1 MASVAASSDAWW
13 LERQRLGEEFPPPPP
28 HRMESMRG
36 PAFSNWIIRGHVLQ
50 GPHPANGAASADATV
65 RVLRELLEAGV
76 TTFVC
81 LQDEMPT
88 KSGTSSGAGAAS
100 GTRYGAPSARFRST
114 YGSGNVVSAKPYL
127 DQAQMVADAAGLPQ
141 AAGGRQLS
149 FIHVPIRD
157 ADGGIA
163 PDAVLKRLVTDLTA
177 HIRAGEVL
185 YLHCGDGNGRSGAV
199 AAALLGCAYGMSSSE
214 AIDAVQRSR
223 NYRPGAKGLSP
234 ESHEQKMQAHR
245 VLGNTAFREAVAA
258 EPARPSG
265 SSGAAAARQASSV
278 LAHVR
283 TLLQRRGAVAICRF
297 RAFLGDRC
305 DAGEGHMSPAGLADA
320 LSEAGL
326 YLTAAETESVLHWLG
341 LQPDADVAGLDVNAL
356 VDGVRGSLPQGRR
369 ALIHAVFRKMD
380 SAASRFVAMDDIA
393 VAFDAE
399 GHPDVRS
406 GRRSS
411 EEVLAEFMSTFGV
424 DSRGR
429 EVSLEEFRS
438 YWWDVSGA
446 TPEDNAFKMVM
457 WGVWGLDGSELGDA
471 GRSAGL
477 GSSQHRDGVDIVPA
491 SPGGHAH
498 SAAYGGRQSKSSA
511 EAAAALRASL
521 LKHGGE
527 FAVAKLGAALRD
539 VAARDPH
546 GEGGVELADFRAALR
561 GAGAPMNT
569 EDERCA
575 SECFVPL
582 SNADRPIPGRRPAAP
597 ASALEAAVV
606 GNLSQSR
613 QRLAASAFSALD
625 RRWRGEGAIPAR
637 ELAGMFMAE
646 RHPSVTAGRRPA
658 DAVMRDFL
666 ASLGRGDPR
675 DGMVRLPLF
684 ESLCAGMAAAHPEDA
699 EFSLVLW
706 QSFDLSAASASH
718 GSTVHRPR
726 TAVEVHHGLSVA
738 SRADAGE
745 MGFLDGVDRLASA
758 ARRPGTGPR
767 SDSQRQHFAS
777 HPAKHTS
784 AIVVGSATHADS
796 PLTSPYASRAGYGL
810 GAAGAAAS
818 RELADGSRVVVG
830 RPEDGRIVAAQT
842 VLDFDSAAAPGD
854 ASGLRV
860 LSPSARPPSASQ
872 QRARMAA
879 GGDAAVPARR
889 LDPALT
895 RERGGDGGRRS
906 NPAAEAA
913 IRADSTRALVAG
925 GGAAPQ
931 YAAQPVKSGARPVD
945 PTAARIRELANS
957 RGVRGVFALLRWLGI
972 GITDRRE
979 LSPDPDTRAVESG
992 AFARRLRE
1000 HGLGLSEAEANRV
1013 AAMCADDDVPGH
1025 TQLFRVFELVCPP
1038 LSAGRRQLVDQA
1050 FDALAAKAGVERSGR
1065 GDAVIPVGSI
1075 RLAYASGR
1083 HPQVVASRRSEAD
1096 VLREFLE
1103 SFFPAAAEETV
1114 VRRQDFEAYNRAMA
1128 AGLPDPDDTYF
1139 AALLWSVWELQS
1151 APTAATAISDPTGRS
1166 AVPAAGRGS
1175 APTQAD
1181 HLSGAGGVPSPSH
1194 GLAGSPRRRA
1204 AGGMDGSMGGG
1215 SSGPSSPV
1223 RGRVGNG
1230 GTGIERMG
1238 WTPAVNVA
1246 RHATSP
1252 PSPPGSIVTASAG
1265 GPVAVCERLGRTL
1278 NRRGPSAFLDLAHS
1292 LREAAGGAPGP
1303 LPHLTAAELQAA
1315 LSKASVGLSPSEMR
1329 VILDG
1334 MGDCVRVDS
1343 ELMLRQIVGPV
1354 TPARR
1359 ELIGRAWT
1367 AASGGGTGPVSAAQA
1382 AAAFRTEALT
1392 EVRTGRKS
1400 RAQATAEFI
1409 GPLLEAGGFGA
1420 SPEEVAVGPEEW
1432 HRHFAMVSAGISD
1445 DSAFRLLMWESFGLG
1460 A

>member
-1 MASVAASSDAWW
+1 MASTTASSEAWW

-88 KSGTSSGAGAAS
+88 KTGTSSGAGAAS
-100 GTRYGAPSARFRST
+100 GTRYGAPSARFRSS

-141 AAGGRQLS
+141 AAEGRQLS

-163 PDAVLKRLVTDLTA
+163 PDAVLKRLVADLTA

-223 NYRPGAKGLSP
+223 NHRAGAKGLSP
-234 ESHEQKMQAHR
+234 ESHEQKMQTHR
-245 VLGNTAFREAVAA
+245 VLGDSSFREAVAA
-258 EPARPSG
+258 EAARPSG
-265 SSGAAAARQASSV
+265 SSGAATARQASSV
-278 LAHVR
+278 LAHIR

-297 RAFLGDRC
+297 RAFLAERC
-305 DAGEGHMSPAGLADA
+305 DAGEGRMSAARLADA

-326 YLTAAETESVLHWLG
+326 YLTAAETETVLRWLST
-341 LQPDADVAGLDVNAL
+341 QPDAASAGLDVNSL

-380 SAASRFVAMDDIA
+380 SSASRFVAMDDIA

-406 GRRSS
+406 GRRSA
-411 EEVLAEFMSTFGV
+411 EQVLSEFMTTFGV
-424 DSRGR
+424 DRRGR

-457 WGVWGLDGSELGDA
+457 WGVWGLDGSELSEA

-477 GSSQHRDGVDIVPA
+477 GSSQHREGVDIVPA
-491 SPGGHAH
+491 SPGSHGPGTV
-498 SAAYGGRQSKSSA
+498 YGGRKSMSSS
-511 EAAAALRASL
+511 EAAAALRATL

-527 FAVAKLGAALRD
+527 FAVARLGAALRD
-539 VAARDPH
+539 LAARDPH

-561 GAGAPMNT
+561 GAGAPMST

-575 SECFVPL
+575 SECFAPL
-582 SNADRPIPGRRPAAP
+582 SNADRPVPGRRPSAP
-597 ASALEAAVV
+597 GVALEDAVV
-606 GNLSQSR
+606 GVLSQAR

-625 RRWRGEGAIPAR
+625 GRWRGEGAIPAR
-637 ELAGMFMAE
+637 ELAGMFKAE

-675 DGMVRLPLF
+675 DGMVRQPLF
-684 ESLCAGMAAAHPEDA
+684 ERLCAGMAAAHPEDA

-738 SRADAGE
+738 ARADAGE
-745 MGFLDGVDRLASA
+745 MGFLDGVDRLSSG

-767 SDSQRQHFAS
+767 HDSQRQHFAS

-784 AIVVGSATHADS
+784 AIVVGTASHAES
-796 PLTSPYASRAGYGL
+796 PLTPPYASRAGYGL
-810 GAAGAAAS
+810 GAAGASGS
-818 RELADGSRVVVG
+818 RELANGSRVVVG
-830 RPEDGRIVAAQT
+830 RPEDGRVVAAQT
-842 VLDFDSAAAPGD
+842 VLDSDSASGSAAAPGD
-854 ASGLRV
+854 PSGLRV
-860 LSPSARPPSASQ
+860 LSPSARPPASSHTGP
-872 QRARMAA
+872 A
-879 GGDAAVPARR
+879 GGDGAMPARR
-889 LDPALT
+889 LDASFT
-895 RERGGDGGRRS
+895 QARGGDRGRRS

-913 IRADSTRALVAG
+913 IRADSTKALIA
-925 GGAAPQ
+925 GAATT
-931 YAAQPVKSGARPVD
+931 AHGGRSAEAGARSMD
-945 PTAARIRELANS
+945 PTVARVRQLTNA

-972 GITDRRE
+972 GISDRRE

-992 AFARRLRE
+992 VFARRLRE

-1013 AAMCADDDVPGH
+1013 ASLCADDDVPGH

-1050 FDALAAKAGVERSGR
+1050 FDALAAKAGAERSGR
-1065 GDAVIPVGSI
+1065 GDAVIPVGSV
-1075 RLAYASGR
+1075 RLAYASAR
-1083 HPQVVASRRSEAD
+1083 HPQVVASRRAEAD

-1103 SFFPAAAEETV
+1103 TFYPAAAEDTV

-1128 AGLPDPDDTYF
+1128 AGLPDADDSYF
-1139 AALLWSVWELQS
+1139 AALLWSVWEIQS

-1175 APTQAD
+1175 APVQAD

-1194 GLAGSPRRRA
+1194 GLSGSPRRRA
-1204 AGGMDGSMGGG
+1204 AGGREGSIGGA
-1215 SSGPSSPV
+1215 SSGPGSPV
-1223 RGRVGNG
+1223 RGRLGNG
-1230 GTGIERMG
+1230 GTGIECMG

-1252 PSPPGSIVTASAG
+1252 PSPPGSIATASAG

-1278 NRRGPSAFLDLAHS
+1278 NRRGPTAFLDLAHT

-1315 LSKASVGLSPSEMR
+1315 LSKASVGLSPAEMR

-1334 MGDCVRVDS
+1334 MGDCVRVDT

-1354 TPARR
+1354 SPARR
-1359 ELIGRAWT
+1359 DLISRAWA
-1367 AASGGGTGPVSAAQA
+1367 AASGGVAGPVSAAQVA
-1382 AAAFRTEALT
+1382 ASYRTEALT

-1400 RAQATAEFI
+1400 RAQASAEFI

-1420 SPEEVAVGPEEW
+1420 TPEEVDVGPEEW